1 MKRLVVAAWALLVV
15 AVVASAQ
22 DPLAA
27 ATEAYRQGDFPKA
40 ARLFSQAA
48 DAETTPAARA
58 EIRVKLAWTQYAMKN
73 RARAEEALT
82 AALTDNPGLEVMRD
96 YYTDDF
102 LALVEKV
109 RKRLA
114 SGASTSRG
122 TAPPSRQPQAP
133 AGGTVAG
140 LRQRLAQAPDQ
151 PAVEAVLTDLA
162 VLEMTYPPQQLPEV
176 LELKVEVLDRL
187 GRSREALELR
197 GRLAALRASSQALP
211 GTSAV
216 PLDILLE
223 ARRHLASGRPD
234 DAVALLRGVLAAQP
248 SCVPAIE
255 VLAEALAEAGRL
267 DEASDAV
274 RTAMMGG
281 EKPDLLLLQ
290 GEIELRRNRGDLA
303 RNAFRRLVEIDLG
316 NDRGWASLGL
326 LAARSGDIAAARDAL
341 DKALRSN
348 GMLFEARVV
357 RAQLCLLDGQT
368 QPAIQHLQ
376 RATQIRP
383 DDPWAQGWLGMA
395 FLTAGNMPSAIE
407 KLDLAVKADQLHF
420 ALPLAEALRRQG
432 KLEMALQVLD
442 RLPADEPRV
451 GLIRARCLLDA
462 RRPVDSE
469 RILRELVAGDPSRG
483 DVTYLLAC
491 ALHSQGQ
498 WDEALA
504 LLDRA
509 RGLNGAPSS
518 MQQAIDFTAA
528 TRRAQE
534 LLAQAEAPPPPPLK
548 K

>member
-1 MKRLVVAAWALLVV
+1 MMRRVVVVWALLVM

-27 ATEAYRQGDFPKA
+27 ATDAYREGDFPKA
-40 ARLFSQAA
+40 ARLFAQAA
-48 DAETTPAARA
+48 EAETAPAARA
-58 EIRVKLAWTQYAMKN
+58 EIRVKLAWTYYAMKS
-73 RARAEEALT
+73 RSKAEDAVA
-82 AALTDNPGLEVMRD
+82 AALADNPGLEVMRD

-114 SGASTSRG
+114 SGATTPRSTAQPARP
-122 TAPPSRQPQAP
+122 TQPPTGS
-133 AGGTVAG
+133 TLAG
-140 LRQRLAQAPDQ
+140 LRQRLAQAPDA
-151 PAVEAVLTDLA
+151 PAVEAVLADLA
-162 VLEMTYPPQQLPEV
+162 TLEMTYSPQQLPEV

-197 GRLAALRASSQALP
+197 GRLAALRASSQAPP

-223 ARRHLASGRPD
+223 ARRYLASARAD

-290 GEIELRRNRGDLA
+290 GEIELRRNRPDLA

-316 NDRGWASLGL
+316 SDRGWASLGL
-326 LAARSGDIAAARDAL
+326 LAARSGDLATARDAL

-376 RATQIRP
+376 RATQLMP

-395 FLTAGNMPSAIE
+395 FLTTGNVASAVE
-407 KLDLAVKADQLHF
+407 KLDLAVRADQLRF

-451 GLIRARCLLDA
+451 GMLRARCLLDVH
-462 RRPVDSE
+462 RPIDSE
-469 RILRELVAGDPSRG
+469 RILRELVTGDPSRG

-491 ALHSQGQ
+491 ALHAQGQ

-504 LLDRA
+504 LLERA
-509 RGLNGAPSS
+509 RSLAGAPSS
-518 MQQAIDFTAA
+518 VQQAINDTAA

-534 LLAQAEAPPPPPLK
+534 LLARAETPPPPPPK

>member
-1 MKRLVVAAWALLVV
+1 MMRRVVVVWALLVM

-27 ATEAYRQGDFPKA
+27 ATDAYREGDFPKA
-40 ARLFSQAA
+40 ARLFAQAA
-48 DAETTPAARA
+48 EAETAPAARA
-58 EIRVKLAWTQYAMKN
+58 EIRVKLAWTYYAMKS
-73 RARAEEALT
+73 RSKAEDAVA
-82 AALTDNPGLEVMRD
+82 AALADNPGLEVMRD

-114 SGASTSRG
+114 SGASTPRS
-122 TAPPSRQPQAP
+122 TAQPARPNQPPTGS
-133 AGGTVAG
+133 TLAG
-140 LRQRLAQAPDQ
+140 LRQRLAQAPDA
-151 PAVEAVLTDLA
+151 PAVEAVLADLA
-162 VLEMTYPPQQLPEV
+162 TLEMTYSPQQLPEV

-197 GRLAALRASSQALP
+197 GRLAALRASSQAPP

-223 ARRHLASGRPD
+223 ARRYLASARAD

-290 GEIELRRNRGDLA
+290 GEIELRRNRPDLA
-303 RNAFRRLVEIDLG
+303 RNAFRRLVEVDLG
-316 NDRGWASLGL
+316 SDRGWASLGL
-326 LAARSGDIAAARDAL
+326 LAARSGDLATARDAL

-376 RATQIRP
+376 RATQIMP

-395 FLTAGNMPSAIE
+395 FLTAGNLASAAE
-407 KLDLAVKADQLHF
+407 KLDLAVKADQLRF

-451 GLIRARCLLDA
+451 GMLRARCLLDVH
-462 RRPVDSE
+462 RPIDSE

-491 ALHSQGQ
+491 ALHAQGQ

-504 LLDRA
+504 LLERA
-509 RGLNGAPSS
+509 RGLAGAPSS
-518 MQQAIDFTAA
+518 VQQAIDDTAA

-534 LLAQAEAPPPPPLK
+534 LLARAETPPPLPPK

>member
-1 MKRLVVAAWALLVV
+1 MMRRVVVVWTLLVM
-15 AVVASAQ
+15 AAVASAQ

-27 ATEAYRQGDFPKA
+27 ATDAYRQGDFP
-40 ARLFSQAA
+40 QAA
-48 DAETTPAARA
+48 KLFAQAAEAEAAPAARA
-58 EIRVKLAWTQYAMKN
+58 EIRVKLAWTYYAMKS
-73 RARAEEALT
+73 RSRAEEALA
-82 AALTDNPGLEVMRD
+82 AALADNPGIEVMRD

-114 SGASTSRG
+114 SGASTAR
-122 TAPPSRQPQAP
+122 TTTQPARPVQPPS
-133 AGGTVAG
+133 GGTLAG
-140 LRQRLAQAPDQ
+140 LRQRLAQAPDP
-151 PAVEAVLTDLA
+151 PAVEAVLADLA
-162 VLEMTYPPQQLPEV
+162 TLEMTYPPQQLPEV

-223 ARRHLASGRPD
+223 ARRYLASSRAD

-290 GEIELRRNRGDLA
+290 GEIELRRNRPDLA

-326 LAARSGDIAAARDAL
+326 LAARSGDLATARDAL

-376 RATQIRP
+376 RATQLKP

-395 FLTAGNMPSAIE
+395 FLTAGNVASAVE
-407 KLDLAVKADQLHF
+407 KLDLAVKADQLRF

-442 RLPADEPRV
+442 RLPADEP
-451 GLIRARCLLDA
+451 
-462 RRPVDSE
+462 
-469 RILRELVAGDPSRG
+469 
-483 DVTYLLAC
+483 
-491 ALHSQGQ
+491 LHAQAQ

-504 LLDRA
+504 LLERA
-509 RGLNGAPSS
+509 RELTGTPSTIKQS
-518 MQQAIDFTAA
+518 IELTAA
-528 TRRAQE
+528 TRRAQI
-534 LLAQAEAPPPPPLK
+534 LLAQAEAPPPPPAK